1 MQQILFNVWVLAHL
15 HTYFVLHNSTEKNM
29 VQNVLFTSYLLPTRL
44 FGLHVYLVTDYIVVC
59 SMQACLV
66 CNAYDNL
73 IEILNKHYEK
83 ASNTNFVQM
92 FIHFYLVAQNSLSE
106 ELELCKYIL

>member
-1 MQQILFNVWVLAHL
+1 
-15 HTYFVLHNSTEKNM
+15 
-29 VQNVLFTSYLLPTRL
+29 
-44 FGLHVYLVTDYIVVC
+44 
-59 SMQACLV
+59 MQACLV

-92 FIHFYLVAQNSLSE
+92 FIHFYIVAQNSLSE

>member
-1 MQQILFNVWVLAHL
+1 M
-15 HTYFVLHNSTEKNM
+15 
-29 VQNVLFTSYLLPTRL
+29 YLLTY
-44 FGLHVYLVTDYIVVC
+44 VSTYLTDYIVVC

-66 CNAYDNL
+66 CSAYDNL

-92 FIHFYLVAQNSLSE
+92 FIHFYIVAQNSLSE